1 MSNNMFLKFEGGPVT
16 IEGETKDSDHEKW
29 VDIESFGWGAHHASS
44 FQHGT
49 GGATQAASSTD
60 FNFMKKVDSASAAL
74 FQALVQAAHI
84 TKVTFEIIKT
94 SSGGTKFPFYKV
106 ELSPCMISSYQ
117 SSGTGDPVM
126 ESVTL
131 SFGKAAFKY
140 KPQDQ
145 AGEPMAEKE
154 HEHDFQASN

>member
-16 IEGETKDSDHEKW
+16 IEGETKDSDHLTQ
-29 VDIESFGWGAHHASS
+29 VDIESFSWGAYHAAS

-49 GGATQAASSTD
+49 GGSTQAPSATE
-60 FNFMKKVDSASAAL
+60 FNFMKRVDSSSAAL
-74 FQALVQAAHI
+74 FQALCDAAHI
-84 TKVTFEIIKT
+84 TTVTLEIIKT
-94 SSGGTKFPFYKV
+94 SSGGTKFPFYKL
-106 ELSPCMISSYQ
+106 ELSPVMVTAFQ
-117 SSGTGDPVM
+117 SSGSGDPFM

-131 SFGKAAFKY
+131 AFGKASFKY

-145 AGEPMAEKE
+145 TGEPMAEKE

>member
-1 MSNNMFLKFEGGPVT
+1 MSNNMFLKFDGGPVT

-29 VDIESFGWGAHHASS
+29 VDIESFSWGAYHAAS

-49 GGATQAASSTD
+49 GGSTQAPSATE
-60 FNFMKKVDSASAAL
+60 FNFMKKVDSSSAAL
-74 FQALVQAAHI
+74 FQALVQAAHVK
-84 TKVTFEIIKT
+84 KVTLEIIKT

-106 ELSPCMISSYQ
+106 ELEPAMVTALQ
-117 SSGTGDPVM
+117 SSGSGDPFM

-131 SFGKAAFKY
+131 SFGKASFKY

-145 AGEPMAEKE
+145 AGEPMPEKE
-154 HEHDFQASN
+154 AAHDFQASK